1 MGDERN
7 VTAGAGRGGDGA
19 VSANAGLGSD
29 HRTRVARLLLATFLL
44 TFLCSRI
51 LVLLIM
57 TRRAPDLYLY
67 AGQTHVHHLNYGI
80 FLLSGVGAYLLFFPR
95 PRQRAWVVVLYGVGL
110 ALTFDEFGMWLH
122 LGGGYWQR
130 ARRRDGDRLRPR
142 PDRCGP
148 GAGAVPSE
156 ALGDR
161 PAVAGAAGGVRR
173 AGDGCLPLRRP
184 PTVAGAAPDRA
195 GRPAVSGSIL
205 ADTADSGC

>member
-130 ARRRDGDRLRPR
+130 ASFDAVTVIASGLGLIAAAPALARFRPR
-142 PDRCGP
+142 HWATALLSLALLGAFVALAMDAYRYADRRLSP
-148 GAGAVPSE
+148 E
-156 ALGDR
+156 LHR
-161 PAVAGAAGGVRR
+161 IER
-173 AGDGCLPLRRP
+173 
-184 PTVAGAAPDRA
+184 AAPQ
-195 GRPAVSGSIL
+195 
-205 ADTADSGC
+205 